1 MVGPM
6 KAKWGAVLVGVVGCG
21 VSATKPVSRATSV
34 PAPALVATTVVCSVG
49 TKSVV
54 VRDEQGTYEWCRD
67 DLGRKEGRAVM
78 LDPHGVVLIEEKYTR
93 GVLESRLEYDT
104 RSADVT
110 NFVVYHPEGGGFR
123 ATGSR
128 VRGLLEGPV
137 VIWDELG
144 NVVKTITYHEGQVVG
159 VAVNPNEV
167 AIRHVFAEVQEAIS
181 KHEPSRL
188 AALVDSHTLAT
199 YEKLR
204 KHALLSP
211 QVVLLTRPIGEQALV
226 LLMRVQLGTRLR
238 SMDGSMVLAA
248 GIEPP
253 PYVYANLSRTGL
265 VDVRISGDRA
275 TARTTYNGKSS
286 VRELHFVKQGGAWK
300 LDLLALMEQDD
311 FLDYAAKRSGKS
323 TDATAEAYVRAALHG
338 NVGTTM
344 WDPIGE

>member
-1 MVGPM
+1 M
-6 KAKWGAVLVGVVGCG
+6 KAKWGAVLVGLVGCG
-21 VSATKPVSRATSV
+21 VGATKPASRATSV
-34 PAPALVATTVVCSVG
+34 PAPELVATTVVCSVG
-49 TKSVV
+49 TTSVV
-54 VRDEQGTYEWCRD
+54 EREERGTYEWCRD
-67 DLGRKEGRAVM
+67 ERGRKEGRAVV
-78 LDPHGVVLIEEKYTR
+78 LDPHGAILVEEKYTR

-104 RSADVT
+104 RSPDLST
-110 NFVVYHPEGGGFR
+110 FVVYHPEGGGFR

-128 VRGLLEGPV
+128 VRGVLEGPV

-144 NVVKTITYHEGQVVG
+144 NVVKTTTYHEGHVVS

-167 AIRHVFAEVQEAIS
+167 AIRQVFAQVQEAIS

-188 AALVDSHTLAT
+188 AALVDSRTLAT

-204 KHALLSP
+204 KNALLAP
-211 QVVLLTRPIGEQALV
+211 RAVMLTRPIGEQALV
-226 LLMRVQLGTRLR
+226 LLMRVQLGARLR

-253 PYVYANLSRTGL
+253 PYVYANLSRTDL

-286 VRELHFVKQGGAWK
+286 VRELHFVKQGRAWK
-300 LDLLALMEQDD
+300 LDLLALMEEDD
-311 FLDYAAKRSGKS
+311 FLEFAAKRSGKS
-323 TDATAEAYVRAALHG
+323 TDATAEAYVRAATHG